1 MNELNRHLMAGS
13 GMAKSRMFGTPG
25 AKWPI
30 SPPETPVVKLS
41 EVFIILER
49 SMGFVRSGLGIHCFR
64 LSSERFQGAR
74 IGYW

>member
-1 MNELNRHLMAGS
+1 M
-13 GMAKSRMFGTPG
+13 
-25 AKWPI
+25 
-30 SPPETPVVKLS
+30 VKLS

-74 IGYW
+74 IGYCVADPGVIERWWREAPEAPAAPARKTRSA